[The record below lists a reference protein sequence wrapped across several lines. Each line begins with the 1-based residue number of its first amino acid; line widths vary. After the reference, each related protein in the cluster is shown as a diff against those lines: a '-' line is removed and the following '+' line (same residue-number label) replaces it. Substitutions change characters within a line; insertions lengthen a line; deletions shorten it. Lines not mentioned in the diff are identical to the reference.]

1 MTDFERARRAM
12 VDSQLQANGVFD
24 HRILSAMGKVPR
36 EEFVPANRRAVAYID
51 DSHPFDENKPLRRLP
66 PPAAFGR
73 LIQLAEVNPT
83 DRVLVVGTGTGYS
96 AAVLSKLAGSVVG
109 LEPDPEL
116 AAQAGSAL
124 AKVGAVNVEIVNA
137 AFDAP
142 PKGTFD
148 VILIEG
154 AVTEVPPALLRAL
167 GEGGRLACMIVT
179 GPTAVAH
186 LYRRRAGA
194 VTARA
199 EFNATMPPLH
209 MTQKTE
215 QFIF

>member
-51 DSHPFDENKPLRRLP
+51 DSHPFDENHPLRRLP
-66 PPAAFGR
+66 PPAVFGR
-73 LIQLAEVNPT
+73 LIQLADIT
-83 DRVLVVGTGTGYS
+83 AADRVLVVGTGTGYS
-96 AAVLSKLAGSVVG
+96 AAVLSRLAGSVVG

-116 AAQAGSAL
+116 SAQAGATL
-124 AKVGAVNVEIVNA
+124 AKVGASNVEIVNA
-137 AFDAP
+137 AYDAP
-142 PKGTFD
+142 PKGSFD
-148 VILIEG
+148 AILIEG
-154 AVTEVPPALLRAL
+154 AVTDVPAALLRVLA
-167 GEGGRLACMIVT
+167 EGGRLACMIVT

-199 EFNATMPPLH
+199 EFNATMPPLQ
-209 MTQKTE
+209 MTPKAE